1 MVMMNSI
8 QVNLDIFII
17 THDDEHNDPKDDDN
31 DDDENDDNDDDELLP
46 GESGQRRYRHQAC
59 SCKDVRPT
67 HLFCLLVEIV
77 LKK

>member
-1 MVMMNSI
+1 MRHGNKHGSHEV
-8 QVNLDIFII
+8 
-17 THDDEHNDPKDDDN
+17 DDN
-31 DDDENDDNDDDELLP
+31 DDDEDDDNDDDELLP

-59 SCKDVRPT
+59 SCKDVSPT